1 MIIKSRLASY
11 IEIMKKNILFL
22 LAACFVVSCATK
34 VKKPEQRS
42 KFLKGFSTYYN
53 TLFNAKDALNSEFTT
68 RDKGHKDN
76 FYAPYIPILTYENQ
90 PLGSDLGQST
100 AFAENSMKMA
110 EVNKPSNSSGR
121 GASGPPGKPGLQDIP
136 GMVKDK
142 VNSAVAGLTG
152 NDSNQPEVKGAT
164 ALQIAESKAL
174 KAINKYS
181 VVRNGEEKNK
191 QIFDAYMI
199 LVQSRIYQDKPLE
212 ALDALNYVFT
222 HMKED
227 KRLPLAKVY
236 QGQAYAQMKDY
247 HKAQEIFTKLKG
259 EGISKN
265 DDKLLSIYNS
275 ETLLDAGKKEEAV
288 KELDRAFELNNNS
301 KLKSRISYLRGQI
314 LEGLGQNEKARES
327 FLAAYKYA
335 NDFEFEVKSQI
346 EIAKTFN
353 GKGDYNGAKNYLEKI
368 SNKGTYMSRKN
379 EFYYAL
385 GLMANKAGKKEEG
398 QQFFRKS
405 LTEKVSDPQVRGLA
419 YYEIGKNYLDKNDY
433 IGAGAYYDSALAVMT
448 YEPSKV
454 LLKDQSENIKKISR
468 NYYLIKKNDSILS
481 LAKMTDAQKTE
492 FFAKHIAKLKAKE
505 EKEELERRRAE
516 RSKGF
521 DTGDYNSNSIF
532 ANSSTSFED
541 FGTAPKGFYFSNTG
555 TVSKGTS
562 SFKQVWGD
570 RALSDNWRYSKK
582 MSSIDDMKNEALGV
596 TSAPDP
602 RRFEP
607 AFYIEQIPTDAG
619 KLGQLKKDRDTASL
633 GLGIM
638 YQNYFTNTPLATKTL
653 YDLVDVKPE
662 EKVLLQALY
671 EIFAMN
677 YEKNP
682 QASEKA
688 KQILLTDYPYT
699 SYAEFARNPKN
710 NSFVKSSEDVEN
722 EYKRAY
728 ALYEAE
734 KFSDSKNVIDQTI
747 EKYPKDALVPKLYL
761 LNAFNTGKSSGKEV
775 MILQLE
781 QIALNYAKTPEGI
794 KAKEML
800 NYLKSDLAF
809 QATDNKGNTIPQNQN
824 NVPVQPASQNN
835 VPTSPDNNDPQKIQD
850 FNGQPPVKKKS
861 KRFGNP
867 DQNKQDLQMQNP
879 NSQPPRPK

>member
-1 MIIKSRLASY
+1 
-11 IEIMKKNILFL
+11 MKKNILFL

-34 VKKPEQRS
+34 VKRPEQRS

-76 FYAPYIPILTYENQ
+76 FYAPYIPILTYESQ
-90 PLGSDLGQST
+90 PLGSDLGQSA

-110 EVNKPSNSSGR
+110 EVNRPSSSDRGTKP
-121 GASGPPGKPGLQDIP
+121 SGPPGRPGLEEIP
-136 GMVKDK
+136 GMIKDK
-142 VNSAVAGLTG
+142 INSAISGPG
-152 NDSNQPEVKGAT
+152 DPNQPETKGAT
-164 ALQIAESKAL
+164 ALEIAESKAL

-181 VVRNGEEKNK
+181 VTRNGEEKNK

-199 LVQSRIYQDKPLE
+199 LVQSRIYQNKSLE

-227 KRLPLAKVY
+227 KRLPLAKIY
-236 QGQAYAQMKDY
+236 QGEAYAQIKDY
-247 HKAQEIFTKLKG
+247 HKAQEIFSKLKG
-259 EGISKN
+259 EKINK
-265 DDKLLSIYNS
+265 DYDKLLSIYNS
-275 ETLLDAGKKEEAV
+275 QALLDAGKKEEAV
-288 KELDRAFELNNNS
+288 KELDRAYDLNSNR
-301 KLKSRISYLRGQI
+301 KLKSRIAFLRGQI

-353 GKGDYNGAKNYLEKI
+353 GKGDYKGAKDYLEKI

-433 IGAGAYYDSALAVMT
+433 IGAGSYYDSALAVMT
-448 YEPSKV
+448 YEPSKI

-481 LAKMTDAQKTE
+481 LAKMSDAQKTD

-505 EKEELERRRAE
+505 EKEELERKRAE
-516 RSKGF
+516 RNKGF

-555 TVSKGTS
+555 TVSKGS
-562 SFKQVWGD
+562 ASFKQVWGD

-582 MSSIDDMKNEALGV
+582 MATIDDMKNEALGV
-596 TSAPDP
+596 TSAPNP

-662 EKVLLQALY
+662 EKVMLQALY

-677 YEKNP
+677 YEKTP
-682 QASEKA
+682 QAGEKA
-688 KQILLTDYPYT
+688 KQILLKDYAYT

-722 EYKRAY
+722 QYKRAY
-728 ALYEAE
+728 ALFESE
-734 KFSDSKNVIDQTI
+734 KFGESRDIIDQTI
-747 EKYPKDALVPKLYL
+747 QKYPKDALVPKLYL

-781 QIALNYAKTPEGI
+781 QIALNYSKTPEGL

-800 NYLKSDLAF
+800 NYLKSDLAV
-809 QATDNKGNTIPQNQN
+809 QTTDNKGNVISQDNIPAEPEPDPQNNNVPPPIPDNSSQNIQDVNAPPSFKTKSKKLNNANQN
-824 NVPVQPASQNN
+824 NQSNPSSVP
-835 VPTSPDNNDPQKIQD
+835 
-850 FNGQPPVKKKS
+850 
-861 KRFGNP
+861 
-867 DQNKQDLQMQNP
+867 
-879 NSQPPRPK
+879 PKPK